1 MSRKKKH
8 PEHVNHE
15 RWLVSF
21 ADFMTLLF
29 AFFVVMYASSQVDKR
44 KVGQL
49 AVAIQ
54 TAFQQL
60 GVFQST
66 SGTVPINASLSPPPD
81 DNQAVPGM
89 DTATLGRVAP
99 PLSAD
104 ALSHASAADV
114 QKMMRELQK
123 LLVVEIKKQEISVR
137 ATPDG
142 VVLSLQEI
150 GFYDPGS
157 DVLRPGAEAILD
169 RLVPVLTGSGNRL
182 RIEGHTDNVPIH
194 NARFPSNWELSTAR
208 ATGLVRLFVDKYS
221 IVPQRLSAAGFAEY
235 HPVAENTTPAGR
247 GLNRRVDIVI
257 QPPDKYSAEVMASA
271 PPRSTPVPLTGR
283 PTALPAMATKPPPL

>member
-1 MSRKKKH
+1 MSRKKRH

-66 SGTVPINASLSPPPD
+66 SGRVPVTALKTSVAD
-81 DNQAVPGM
+81 AATAVPGM
-89 DTATLGRVAP
+89 DPSTLGRVSP
-99 PLSAD
+99 PLSTD
-104 ALSHASAADV
+104 NLNRTPSGDV
-114 QKMMRELQK
+114 QKLMKDLQK
-123 LLVVEIKKQEISVR
+123 VLTVEIKKQEVSVR

-142 VVLSLQEI
+142 VILSLQEI

-169 RLVPVLTGSGNRL
+169 RVIGVVTASGNRL

-194 NARFPSNWELSTAR
+194 TARFPSNWELSTAR
-208 ATGLVRLFVDKYS
+208 ATGMVRLFMGKYS
-221 IVPQRLSAAGFAEY
+221 VAPQRLSAAGYAEF
-235 HPVAENTTPAGR
+235 HPVADNDSPAGR
-247 GLNRRVDIVI
+247 GMNRRVDIVI
-257 QPPDKYSAEVMASA
+257 LPPDKFSTAA
-271 PPRSTPVPLTGR
+271 PGAG
-283 PTALPAMATKPPPL
+283 TATVSNLLAKPPP

>member
-1 MSRKKKH
+1 MSRKKRH
-8 PEHVNHE
+8 AEHVNHE

-66 SGTVPINASLSPPPD
+66 SGRVPVTAVSTSQAD
-81 DNQAVPGM
+81 DAQAVPGM
-89 DTATLGRVAP
+89 DPATLGRVSP
-99 PLSAD
+99 PL
-104 ALSHASAADV
+104 ASDNLNHTSNGDV
-114 QKMMRELQK
+114 QKLMKDLQK
-123 LLVVEIKKQEISVR
+123 VLLVEIKKQEISVR

-150 GFYDPGS
+150 GFYDSGS

-169 RLVPVLTGSGNRL
+169 RLIGVVTASGNRL

-194 NARFPSNWELSTAR
+194 TSRFLSNWDLSTAR
-208 ATGLVRLFVDKYS
+208 ATGMIRLFMEKYS
-221 IVPQRLSAAGFAEY
+221 VAPQRLSAAGYAEF
-235 HPVAENTTPAGR
+235 HPVADNSTPEGR
-247 GLNRRVDIVI
+247 AMNRRVDIVI
-257 QPPDKYSAEVMASA
+257 LPPDKYSVATS
-271 PPRSTPVPLTGR
+271 PPGTGA
-283 PTALPAMATKPPPL
+283 TISSISSIPAAKPPP

>member
-1 MSRKKKH
+1 
-8 PEHVNHE
+8 
-15 RWLVSF
+15 
-21 ADFMTLLF
+21 MTLLF
-29 AFFVVMYASSQVDKR
+29 AFFVVMYSSSQVDKR

-66 SGTVPINASLSPPPD
+66 SGRVPVTSFSTSQTD
-81 DNQAVPGM
+81 DSQAVPGT
-89 DTATLGRVAP
+89 DPATLGKISAP
-99 PLSAD
+99 LTANNIDSPPS
-104 ALSHASAADV
+104 ADV
-114 QKMMRELQK
+114 QKLMKDLRKVLTE
-123 LLVVEIKKQEISVR
+123 EIKKQEVSVR

-169 RLVPVLTGSGNRL
+169 RVVGVVTASGNRL

-208 ATGLVRLFVDKYS
+208 ATGMVRLFMDKYS
-221 IVPQRLSAAGFAEY
+221 VAPQRLSAAGYAEF
-235 HPVAENTTPAGR
+235 HPVADNSNAQGR
-247 GLNRRVDIVI
+247 GMNRRVDIVI
-257 QPPDKYSAEVMASA
+257 LPPDKYSVTAT
-271 PPRSTPVPLTGR
+271 PPENGTTISSSPP
-283 PTALPAMATKPPPL
+283 TKPPPT

>member
-1 MSRKKKH
+1 MSRKKRH

-54 TAFQQL
+54 TAFQEL
-60 GVFQST
+60 GVFQTT
-66 SGTVPINASLSPPPD
+66 SGRVPVSALPTGQADNPD
-81 DNQAVPGM
+81 SAPGM
-89 DTATLGRVAP
+89 DPATLGRVSP
-99 PLSAD
+99 PLAPEN
-104 ALSHASAADV
+104 LNHATPPNV
-114 QKMMRELQK
+114 QKLMKDLQK
-123 LLVVEIKKQEISVR
+123 VLTEEIKKQEISVR

-169 RLVPVLTGSGNRL
+169 RVAGVISGGGNRL

-208 ATGLVRLFVDKYS
+208 ATGMVRLFMGKYS
-221 IVPQRLSAAGFAEY
+221 ISPLRLSAAGYAEF
-235 HPVAENTTPAGR
+235 HPVADNNSPEGR
-247 GLNRRVDIVI
+247 GMNRRVDIVI
-257 QPPDKYSAEVMASA
+257 LPPDKYSISNPPPDTSA
-271 PPRSTPVPLTGR
+271 AIPSGPS
-283 PTALPAMATKPPPL
+283 AKPPPT